1 MPTFPGWNAWT
12 FRAEKAKVEI
22 ALYMAVSKK
31 HIPVLPL
38 SRKMLKQYDCILGSL
53 NNRVGFRK

>member
-1 MPTFPGWNAWT
+1 MPVFPGWNVWT

-31 HIPVLPL
+31 
-38 SRKMLKQYDCILGSL
+38 
-53 NNRVGFRK
+53 RVPFFTSFTEDAETI